1 MINEIFRGVG
11 TALITPFL
19 GGKIDFDALAS
30 LIERQISAG
39 IDALVVGGTTGEAA
53 VLDDEERYELYQR
66 ATEIIGGRV
75 PLILGTGTNDT
86 RVAIRHTRAAECIGC
101 DAVLL
106 VTPYYNKGT
115 EEGLYQHY
123 RAIVES
129 TSLPAILYNVPSRTG
144 VNLPLSVVRRLAE
157 LDRVVGIKEAAGSA
171 ERLAELAT
179 VDGLTLY
186 AGNDAETYQVLSLG
200 GSGVISVV
208 SNLYPED
215 MVRLC
220 RLYDEGN
227 TRDALALQNRM
238 LPLIRAMF
246 LETNPAPVKYA
257 MWRRGLCGAEM
268 RLPMWMPNEATR
280 GAIDRAMEE
289 YEA

>member
-1 MINEIFRGVG
+1 MINEIFRGVA

-53 VLDDEERYELYQR
+53 VLDDEERYELYRR
-66 ATEIIGGRV
+66 ANEIIGGRV

-115 EEGLYQHY
+115 EEGLYHHY

-220 RLYDEGN
+220 RLYDEG
-227 TRDALALQNRM
+227 RH
-238 LPLIRAMF
+238 
-246 LETNPAPVKYA
+246 
-257 MWRRGLCGAEM
+257 GA
-268 RLPMWMPNEATR
+268 
-280 GAIDRAMEE
+280 
-289 YEA
+289 